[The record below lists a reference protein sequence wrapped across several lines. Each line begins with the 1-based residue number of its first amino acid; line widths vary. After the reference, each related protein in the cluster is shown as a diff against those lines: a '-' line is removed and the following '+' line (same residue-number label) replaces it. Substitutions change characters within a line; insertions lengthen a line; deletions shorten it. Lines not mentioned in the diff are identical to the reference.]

1 MDTQVQ
7 EISTLPNVAV
17 SSADGD
23 EIKRTNKKRNIPIA
37 DIIISDLCHTV
48 HTNWAKSTL
57 TLEWKSIEVFRANI
71 TAYDEA
77 LYAKKDSSSSRSPLS
92 ARTSEIEKE
101 VVKTVEYVKSAIAQK
116 FGKKGAIAYY
126 PDFEIVKT
134 SGSYK
139 LPTGK
144 PERLAGM
151 RKLISGLIKYEMAE
165 INYGLD
171 YWTALADE
179 YETLITSSKE
189 SAGNISIKA
198 SDKNIL
204 KTELRKTLNA
214 LILLIKANFPDNYA
228 AVLRQWGFL
237 KENN

>member
-1 MDTQVQ
+1 MT
-7 EISTLPNVAV
+7 
-17 SSADGD
+17 
-23 EIKRTNKKRNIPIA
+23 
-37 DIIISDLCHTV
+37 
-48 HTNWAKSTL
+48 
-57 TLEWKSIEVFRANI
+57 
-71 TAYDEA
+71 
-77 LYAKKDSSSSRSPLS
+77 
-92 ARTSEIEKE
+92 
-101 VVKTVEYVKSAIAQK
+101 
-116 FGKKGAIAYY
+116 
-126 PDFEIVKT
+126 
-134 SGSYK
+134 
-139 LPTGK
+139 
-144 PERLAGM
+144 
-151 RKLISGLIKYEMAE
+151 E